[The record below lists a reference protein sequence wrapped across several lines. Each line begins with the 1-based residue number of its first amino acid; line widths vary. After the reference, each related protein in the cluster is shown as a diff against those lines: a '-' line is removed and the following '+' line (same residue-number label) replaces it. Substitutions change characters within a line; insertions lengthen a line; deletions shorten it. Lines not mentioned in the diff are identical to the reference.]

1 MNAIGE
7 AILQNLNTLIVV
19 IDTKGEASYTS
30 PSVQRLLGFNTSEL
44 LGNGWWDLP
53 RASAEEGLLVK
64 QQILSVIEKSDK
76 IKIPVFEREV
86 FTAKGEKKTIIW
98 NSNLAEDGSLVGIGY
113 DITERKRAENLLDA
127 KIKEL
132 QVKNSEML
140 ESIAYAQRIQKSI
153 LANPDGL
160 SEFISDSFIYYQPK
174 DIVSGDLYWYYKK
187 ETKLFVAAVDC
198 TGHGVPGALMSVI
211 ANSLLRNTIVKRN
224 LENPAEILFA
234 LDEELQSALLTQ
246 GTADGMD
253 IALAEIDLENKKIKF
268 SGAFRPLILVRDGKI
283 IEYKASKYPIG
294 LYGGVQKKFDLHQ
307 FDLQTDDAL
316 YLFSDGY
323 VDQFGGERNKKFN
336 RKNFYE
342 MLLSIQDMDMDEQ
355 GSFLEYAH
363 NNWKQDEPQTDD
375 VLVIGL
381 KV

>member
-19 IDTKGEASYTS
+19 IDPKGEVSYTS
-30 PSVQRLLGFNTSEL
+30 PSVQRLLGFNTTEL
-44 LGNGWWDLP
+44 LGNGWWNLP

-64 QQILSVIEKSDK
+64 KQILSVIEKSDK
-76 IKIPVFEREV
+76 IRIPVFEREV
-86 FTAKGEKKTIIW
+86 FTAKGEKKVIVW

-113 DITERKRAENLLDA
+113 DITERKYTEGLLDK

-160 SEFISDSFIYYQPK
+160 SEYVSDSFIYYQPK

-187 ETKLFVAAVDC
+187 ENKLYVAAIDC

-211 ANSLLRNTIVKRN
+211 ANGLLRTTIVKRN

-234 LDEELQSALLTQ
+234 LDEELQSALLTE
-246 GTADGMD
+246 GAADGMD
-253 IALAEIDLENKKIKF
+253 IALVEIDLDTKKIKF
-268 SGAFRPLILVRDGKI
+268 SGAFRPLVLIRDGKI

-294 LYGGVQKKFDLHQ
+294 LYAGVEKKFDLHE
-307 FDLQTDDAL
+307 FDLQTNDTL
-316 YLFSDGY
+316 YMFSDGY
-323 VDQFGGERNKKFN
+323 SDQFGGERSKKFN

-342 MLLSIQDMDMDEQ
+342 MLLSIQDMNMSEQ

-375 VLVIGL
+375 LLVIGL
-381 KV
+381 KI

>member
-19 IDTKGEASYTS
+19 IDPKGEVSYTS
-30 PSVQRLLGFNTSEL
+30 PSVQRLLGFNTTEL
-44 LGNGWWDLP
+44 LGNGWWNLP
-53 RASAEEGLLVK
+53 RASAEEGMLVK
-64 QQILSVIEKSDK
+64 NQILSVIEKSDK

-86 FTAKGEKKTIIW
+86 YTAKGEKKVIVW

-113 DITERKRAENLLDA
+113 DITERKHTESLLDK

-160 SEFISDSFIYYQPK
+160 SAYVSDSFIYYQPK

-187 ETKLFVAAVDC
+187 ENKLYVAAIDC

-211 ANSLLRNTIVKRN
+211 ANGLLRTTIVKRN
-224 LENPAEILFA
+224 LANPAEILFA
-234 LDEELQSALLTQ
+234 LDEELQSALLTE
-246 GTADGMD
+246 GAADGMD
-253 IALAEIDLENKKIKF
+253 IALVEIDLDTKKLKF
-268 SGAFRPLILVRDGKI
+268 SGAFRPLVLIRDGKI

-294 LYGGVQKKFDLHQ
+294 LYAGIEKKFDLHE
-307 FDLQTDDAL
+307 FDLQTGDTL

-323 VDQFGGERNKKFN
+323 SDQFGGENSKKFN
-336 RKNFYE
+336 RRNFYE
-342 MLLSIQDMDMDEQ
+342 LLLSIQDMNLSEQ
-355 GSFLEYAH
+355 ASFLEYAH

-375 VLVIGL
+375 LLVIGL
-381 KV
+381 KI

>member
-7 AILQNLNTLIVV
+7 AILRNLNTLIVV
-19 IDTKGEASYTS
+19 VDAKGEVSYTS
-30 PSVQRLLGFNTSEL
+30 PSVQRLLGFNTRQL
-44 LGNGWWDLP
+44 LGNGWWNLP
-53 RASAEEGLLVK
+53 RASAEEGLLIK
-64 QQILSVIEKSDK
+64 NQILLVIERSDK
-76 IKIPVFEREV
+76 IKMPVFEREML
-86 FTAKGEKKTIIW
+86 TATGDKKFIVW
-98 NSNLAEDGSLVGIGY
+98 NTTVAEDGSLVSIGY
-113 DITERKRAENLLDA
+113 DITDRKRAENLLDE
-127 KIKEL
+127 KVKQL
-132 QVKNSEML
+132 QLKNAEML
-140 ESIAYAQRIQKSI
+140 ESISYAQRIQQSI
-153 LANPDGL
+153 LADRDGL
-160 SEFISDSFIYYQPK
+160 SQLVDGSFIYYQPK

-187 ETKLFVAAVDC
+187 ETKLYVAAVDC

-224 LENPAEILFA
+224 LNNPAQIFFA
-234 LDEELQSALLTQ
+234 LDEELQAALLTP

-268 SGAFRPLILVRDGKI
+268 CGAFRPLVLVRNSKI

-294 LYGGVQKKFDLHQ
+294 LYGDVEKKFDLHE
-307 FDLQTDDAL
+307 FDLQSGDAL

-323 VDQFGGERNKKFN
+323 VDQFGGEKNKKFN

-342 MLLSIQDMDMDEQ
+342 MLLSIQEMNMDEQ

-375 VLVIGL
+375 ILVIGL

>member
-19 IDTKGEASYTS
+19 IDPKGEVSYTS
-30 PSVQRLLGFNTSEL
+30 PSVQRLLGFNTTEL
-44 LGNGWWDLP
+44 LGNGWWNLP

-64 QQILSVIEKSDK
+64 KQILSVIEKSDK
-76 IKIPVFEREV
+76 IKISEFERE
-86 FTAKGEKKTIIW
+86 FYTSRGEKKVVVW
-98 NSNLAEDGSLVGIGY
+98 NCNPTEDGSLVAIGY
-113 DITERKRAENLLDA
+113 DITKRKHTETLLDK

-160 SEFISDSFIYYQPK
+160 SEYVSDSFIYYQPK

-187 ETKLFVAAVDC
+187 ENKLYVAAIDC

-211 ANSLLRNTIVKRN
+211 ANGLLRTTIVKRN
-224 LENPAEILFA
+224 LANPAEILFA
-234 LDEELQSALLTQ
+234 LDEELQSALLTE
-246 GTADGMD
+246 GAADGMD
-253 IALAEIDLENKKIKF
+253 IALAEIDLDTKKLKF
-268 SGAFRPLILVRDGKI
+268 SGAFRPLVLIRDGKL

-294 LYGGVQKKFDLHQ
+294 LYAGIEKKFDLHE
-307 FDLQTDDAL
+307 FDLQTGDAL

-323 VDQFGGERNKKFN
+323 SDQFGGENSKKFN
-336 RKNFYE
+336 RKHFYE
-342 MLLSIQDMDMDEQ
+342 LLLSIQDMNLTEQ
-355 GSFLEYAH
+355 TSFLEYAH

>member
-19 IDTKGEASYTS
+19 IDSKGEVSYTS
-30 PSVQRLLGFNTSEL
+30 PSVQRLLGFNTTEL
-44 LGNGWWDLP
+44 LGNGWWNLP

-64 QQILSVIEKSDK
+64 NQILTVIEKSDK
-76 IKIPVFEREV
+76 VKISEFERE
-86 FTAKGEKKTIIW
+86 FYTSKGEKKTVVW
-98 NSNLAEDGSLVGIGY
+98 NCNPAEDGSLVAIGY
-113 DITERKRAENLLDA
+113 DITKRKQTENLLDK

-140 ESIAYAQRIQKSI
+140 ESITYAQRIQKSI

-160 SEFISDSFIYYQPK
+160 TQYVSDSFIYYQPK

-187 ETKLFVAAVDC
+187 ENKLYVAAIDC

-211 ANSLLRNTIVKRN
+211 ANGLLRTTIVKRN
-224 LENPAEILFA
+224 MANPAEILFA
-234 LDEELQSALLTQ
+234 LDEELQSALHTE

-253 IALAEIDLENKKIKF
+253 IALAEIDLDTKKIKF
-268 SGAFRPLILVRDGKI
+268 SGAFRPLVLIRDGKL
-283 IEYKASKYPIG
+283 IEHKASKYPIG
-294 LYGGVQKKFDLHQ
+294 LYAGIEKKFDLHE
-307 FDLQTDDAL
+307 FDLQTGDAL

-323 VDQFGGERNKKFN
+323 SDQFGGENDKKFN
-336 RKNFYE
+336 RKHFYE
-342 MLLSIQDMDMDEQ
+342 LLLSIQDMNLTEQ
-355 GSFLEYAH
+355 ASFLEYAH

-381 KV
+381 KI